1 MNVLIDTSVWI
12 DHFRRR
18 NDALVDLLARD
29 LAATHPMVI
38 VELACG
44 TTPSPRT
51 QTLGDLALLTM
62 VRQATLNEVQE
73 FIEREKLYGLGCG
86 FVDVNLLASV
96 IITPNTSLWTLDKRL
111 GDLAQRFAVAYQPS
125 LH

>member
-38 VELACG
+38 VDLACG
-44 TTPSPRT
+44 TAPSPRT